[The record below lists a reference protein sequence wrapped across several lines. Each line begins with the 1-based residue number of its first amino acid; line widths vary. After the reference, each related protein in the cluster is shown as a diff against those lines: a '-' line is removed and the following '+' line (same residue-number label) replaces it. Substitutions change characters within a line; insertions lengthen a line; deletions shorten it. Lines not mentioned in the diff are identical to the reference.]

1 MNFRSEKGFTGID
14 IVLSII
20 IVITFT
26 SIIVSL
32 MYSVKMENYRIK
44 AMAISNIYLVET
56 LENIGIANYD
66 EIKSDNTD
74 LFPKEMSTEFEKKI
88 EVTSI
93 SDEDTSKEDII
104 KKVKVTIAY
113 KIGNKNFEETAERLK
128 AKE

>member
-1 MNFRSEKGFTGID
+1 MFKSNKGFTGID

-113 KIGNKNFEETAERLK
+113 KIGNKNFGETAERLK

>member
-1 MNFRSEKGFTGID
+1 MFKSNKGFTGID

-32 MYSVKMENYRIK
+32 MYSIKMENYRIK

>member
-1 MNFRSEKGFTGID
+1 MFKSNKGFTGID

-20 IVITFT
+20 IIITFT

-56 LENIGIANYD
+56 LENIGIADYD

-93 SDEDTSKEDII
+93 NDEEESKEDII
-104 KKVKVTIAY
+104 KKVKVTIGY

>member
-1 MNFRSEKGFTGID
+1 MFKSNKGFTGID

-74 LFPKEMSTEFEKKI
+74 LFPQEMSTEFEKKI

-113 KIGNKNFEETAERLK
+113 KIGNKNFEETAARLK

>member
-1 MNFRSEKGFTGID
+1 MFKSNKGFTGID

-44 AMAISNIYLVET
+44 AMAIANIYLVET

>member
-1 MNFRSEKGFTGID
+1 MFKSNKGFTGID

-44 AMAISNIYLVET
+44 AMAISNIYVVET

-104 KKVKVTIAY
+104 KKVKVTIPY

>member
-1 MNFRSEKGFTGID
+1 MFKSNKGFTGID

-32 MYSVKMENYRIK
+32 MYSVRMENYRIK

>member
-1 MNFRSEKGFTGID
+1 MFKSNKGFTGID

-20 IVITFT
+20 IVIIFT

-44 AMAISNIYLVET
+44 ARAISNIYLVET
-56 LENIGIANYD
+56 LENIGIAKYEN
-66 EIKSDNTD
+66 IKSDNTD

-93 SDEDTSKEDII
+93 KDEDTSKEDII
-104 KKVKVTIAY
+104 KKVKVTIGY

>member
-1 MNFRSEKGFTGID
+1 MKGNKGFTGID

-26 SIIVSL
+26 SIIISL

-44 AMAISNIYLVET
+44 AMAISNVYLVET
-56 LENIGIANYD
+56 LENIGIAKYD
-66 EIKSDNTD
+66 EIKSDNID
-74 LFPKEMSTEFEKKI
+74 LFPKEMSNEFEKKI

-93 SDEDTSKEDII
+93 SDEDASKKDII
-104 KKVKVTIAY
+104 KKVKITIGY
-113 KIGNKNFEETAERLK
+113 KVGNKNFEETAERLK

>member
-1 MNFRSEKGFTGID
+1 MFKSNKGFTGID

-113 KIGNKNFEETAERLK
+113 KIGNKNFEETAERL
-128 AKE
+128 

>member
-1 MNFRSEKGFTGID
+1 MKGNKGFTGID

-26 SIIVSL
+26 SIIISL

-44 AMAISNIYLVET
+44 AMAISNVYLVET
-56 LENIGIANYD
+56 LENIGIAKYD
-66 EIKSDNTD
+66 EIKSDNID
-74 LFPKEMSTEFEKKI
+74 LFPKEMSNEFEKKI

-93 SDEDTSKEDII
+93 SDVDASKKDII
-104 KKVKVTIAY
+104 KKVKITIGY
-113 KIGNKNFEETAERLK
+113 KVGNKNFEETAERLK

>member
-1 MNFRSEKGFTGID
+1 MFKSNKGFTGID

-93 SDEDTSKEDII
+93 SDEDASKEDII

>member
-1 MNFRSEKGFTGID
+1 MFKSNKGFTGID

-56 LENIGIANYD
+56 LENMGIANYD

>member
-1 MNFRSEKGFTGID
+1 MFKSNKGFTGID

-56 LENIGIANYD
+56 LENIGIANYG

>member
-1 MNFRSEKGFTGID
+1 MFKSNKGFTGID

-104 KKVKVTIAY
+104 KKVKVTITY

>member
-1 MNFRSEKGFTGID
+1 MFKSNKGFTGID

-56 LENIGIANYD
+56 LENIGIADYD

-93 SDEDTSKEDII
+93 NDEDESKEDII

>member
-1 MNFRSEKGFTGID
+1 MFKSNKGFTGID

>member
-1 MNFRSEKGFTGID
+1 MFKSNKGFTGID

-88 EVTSI
+88 EVISI
-93 SDEDTSKEDII
+93 SDEDESKEDII

>member
-1 MNFRSEKGFTGID
+1 MFKSNKGFTGID

-93 SDEDTSKEDII
+93 SNEDTSKEDII

>member
-1 MNFRSEKGFTGID
+1 MFKSNKGFTGID

-66 EIKSDNTD
+66 EIKSDNTN

>member
-1 MNFRSEKGFTGID
+1 MFKSNKGFTGID

-74 LFPKEMSTEFEKKI
+74 LFPQEMSTEFEKKI

>member
-1 MNFRSEKGFTGID
+1 MFKSNKGFTGID

-128 AKE
+128 VKE

>member
-1 MNFRSEKGFTGID
+1 MFKSNKGFTGID

-104 KKVKVTIAY
+104 KKVKVIIAY

>member
-1 MNFRSEKGFTGID
+1 MFKSNKGFTGID

-44 AMAISNIYLVET
+44 AMAISNVYLVET

>member
-1 MNFRSEKGFTGID
+1 MFKSNKGFTGID

-93 SDEDTSKEDII
+93 SDEDESKEDII